1 MAAAARFAGTPAFA
15 HRGVM
20 LDVSRSRVP
29 TMRELMRVVEF
40 LASVRA
46 NHLQLYI
53 EHAFRY
59 DGHEEVSDGAGPITP
74 EELTRLSAFAAE
86 RGVTVAANQNCL
98 GHMSRWLRH
107 ARYADSAETHGA
119 WKFLD
124 MDRSGPFS
132 LCPGDAGSLGLVR
145 DLLGQQLACV
155 GGADGGGRLVNI
167 GCDEAFD
174 IGQGRSAAA
183 ARERGIAAVYGEYVG
198 RVCGIAADLGG
209 RPMFWADMAVR
220 HPEALRHIPP
230 EAIALVWGY
239 EPDADFAGGCRA
251 CGESGREVWVCPGT
265 SSWRSLIGRS
275 SERRAN
281 LASAV
286 EGGLEAGATGL
297 MVCDWGDCGHLQQW
311 PVAEH
316 AIAEA
321 MEAAWTGEVPAPRCA
336 WLDALGDADLGLR
349 RAMRTP
355 GDGSPPL
362 VNAGAIF
369 TALWPAR
376 AGYGFPA
383 DARLWHDARDRLAGL
398 ADSIPGGPLMRDE
411 LEHTLRF
418 AVLGAQIGAWRNAGA
433 AEPEHWRARL
443 DAIEADH
450 RRLWLVRSRPG
461 GLEESCAQFRDLRA
475 RLG

>member
-1 MAAAARFAGTPAFA
+1 MAGAARLVGTPAFA

-20 LDVSRSRVP
+20 LDVSRTRVP
-29 TMRELMRVVEF
+29 TMRELMRVVD
-40 LASVRA
+40 LLVSVRA

-53 EHAFRY
+53 EHAFGY
-59 DGHEEVSDGAGPITP
+59 AGHEDVSAGASPITAG
-74 EELTRLSAFAAE
+74 ELTRLFAYAAE

-98 GHMSRWLRH
+98 GHMSRWLRRP
-107 ARYADSAETHGA
+107 RYAPLAETHGA

-132 LCPGDAGSLGLVR
+132 LCPGDPGSLGLVR
-145 DLLGQQLACV
+145 DLLSQQLACV
-155 GGADGGGRLVNI
+155 GGADGGERLINI

-174 IGQGRSAAA
+174 IGQGRSAGVVA
-183 ARERGIAAVYGEYVG
+183 ERGIGAVYGEYVG
-198 RVCGIAADLGG
+198 EVCGIAAELGG

-220 HPEALRHIPP
+220 HPDALRHIPDD
-230 EAIALVWGY
+230 AVALVWGY

-251 CGESGREVWVCPGT
+251 CRDGGREVWVCPGT

-281 LASAV
+281 LASAIK
-286 EGGLEAGATGL
+286 GGLEAGATGL
-297 MVCDWGDCGHLQQW
+297 MVCDWGDLGHLQQW

-321 MEAAWTGEVPAPRCA
+321 MEAAWTGELPASRSG
-336 WLDALGDADLGLR
+336 WLDALGDADRELR
-349 RAMRTP
+349 RAMREP
-355 GDGSPPL
+355 DGGAAPL

-376 AGYGFPA
+376 AGYAFGA
-383 DARLWHDARDRLAGL
+383 EAALWHAARDRLVSL
-398 ADSIPGGPLMRDE
+398 EDSIPGGPIERDE
-411 LEHTLRF
+411 LEHTLRL
-418 AVLGAQIGAWRNAGA
+418 AILGAEIGAWRYAGGRR
-433 AEPEHWRARL
+433 PERL
-443 DAIEADH
+443 GERLEEIEADH